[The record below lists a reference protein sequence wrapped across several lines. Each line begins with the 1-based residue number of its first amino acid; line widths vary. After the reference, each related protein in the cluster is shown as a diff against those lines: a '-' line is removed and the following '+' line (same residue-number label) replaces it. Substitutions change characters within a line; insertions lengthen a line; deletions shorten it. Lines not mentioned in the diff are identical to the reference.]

1 MNNNN
6 FSILWGPP
14 YGLPPLNWLVHSVN
28 VAFPNTKCSDGG
40 QDYNGLAEGIIDPDD
55 EALKAASK
63 FNTKLSTCV
72 TVQLPPVAGHVSD
85 EPLKCGQMPPPPPLK
100 PGEPCNDLAVKIWG
114 FVDGKCQKF
123 NIKPCGYKLIGF
135 VSEDECQKGC
145 EGQDYQAPPWQC
157 EQRPYL
163 CPTSPNW
170 IPPRC

>member
-1 MNNNN
+1 MGRSQNTHTESKQVRLIKEMIKICV
-6 FSILWGPP
+6 FTLFFCSIAGKHFLIK
-14 YGLPPLNWLVHSVN
+14 
-28 VAFPNTKCSDGG
+28 TKDGG
-40 QDYNGLAEGIIDPDD
+40 QDYDSWPGSLDPKL
-55 EALKAASK
+55 EASKAAR
-63 FNTKLSTCV
+63 
-72 TVQLPPVAGHVSD
+72 HVSD

-145 EGQDYQAPPWQC
+145 EGQDYQAAPWQC

-163 CPTSPNW
+163 CPTSPNC